1 MHCDVTFFFLL
12 EKVIFTKKRKEM
24 AIQKT
29 KQSCHKSKKKPKK
42 SKHKS
47 KKQADHDFFRNCHVT
62 KMHLEICEC
71 RFITIVATAS
81 TFFGKFFILVISM
94 VTSVSGFM

>member
-1 MHCDVTFFFLL
+1 
-12 EKVIFTKKRKEM
+12 M
-24 AIQKT
+24 AIQKP
-29 KQSCHKSKKKPKK
+29 KLSYHKSKNKPKK

-71 RFITIVATAS
+71 SFITIVVTAS
-81 TFFGKFFILVISM
+81 IFFGKFFILVISM